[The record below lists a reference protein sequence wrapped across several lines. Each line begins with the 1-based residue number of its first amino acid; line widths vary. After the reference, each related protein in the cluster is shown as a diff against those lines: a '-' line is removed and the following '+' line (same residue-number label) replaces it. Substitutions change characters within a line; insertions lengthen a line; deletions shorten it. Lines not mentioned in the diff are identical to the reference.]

1 MMVKRVPDNI
11 EDIMK
16 SAKDGDTIAMQ
27 TLSGQLSGLIWREY
41 TRQDTQIKPN
51 DWYSEAQYVLYRAL
65 ASLRI
70 FTWPTLIAYYEKAL
84 RHHAQQ
90 VWRLEY
96 RVDSSLETIALED
109 EKHTNGGRLEET
121 TLIYYEESQH
131 IKASLQA
138 IASKLTPKEQQFLQL
153 WLSGYKVEECAEMLH
168 RSKSWGYLMRRQI
181 QIKLSVELYD
191 D

>member
-16 SAKDGDTIAMQ
+16 SAKGGDTIAMQ

-70 FTWPTLIAYYEKAL
+70 FTWPTLIAYY
-84 RHHAQQ
+84 
-90 VWRLEY
+90 
-96 RVDSSLETIALED
+96 
-109 EKHTNGGRLEET
+109 
-121 TLIYYEESQH
+121 
-131 IKASLQA
+131 
-138 IASKLTPKEQQFLQL
+138 
-153 WLSGYKVEECAEMLH
+153 
-168 RSKSWGYLMRRQI
+168 
-181 QIKLSVELYD
+181 
-191 D
+191 

>member
-1 MMVKRVPDNI
+1 MVKRVPDNI

-51 DWYSEAQYVLYRAL
+51 DWYSEAQYVLYRTL
-65 ASLRI
+65 TSLR
-70 FTWPTLIAYYEKAL
+70 FFAWPTLVTYYEKAL
-84 RHHAQQ
+84 RHHALQM
-90 VWRLEY
+90 WRLEY
-96 RVDSSLETIALED
+96 RIDESFETVVMED
-109 EKHTNGGRLEET
+109 EQRTNGGRLEENT
-121 TLIYYEESQH
+121 VIYYEEKQH
-131 IKASLQA
+131 IKTSLQA
-138 IASKLTPKEQQFLQL
+138 VLANLNPKEREFLKL
-153 WLSGYKVEECAEMLH
+153 WISGYKVEECAEMLH

>member
-1 MMVKRVPDNI
+1 MVKHVPDNI

-16 SAKDGDTIAMQ
+16 DARDGDAVALT
-27 TLSGQLSGLIWREY
+27 TLSSQLNGLIWREY
-41 TRQDTQIKPN
+41 ARQDSRIKSR

-65 ASLRI
+65 ASLRL
-70 FTWPTLIAYYEKAL
+70 FTWPTLVSYYEKAL

-90 VWRLEY
+90 IWRLEY
-96 RVDSSLETIALED
+96 RVDASFETVAMED
-109 EKHTNGGRLEET
+109 EKRVNGGRLEENT
-121 TLIYYEESQH
+121 VIYYEEKQH
-131 IKASLQA
+131 IKTSRQA
-138 IASKLTPKEQQFLQL
+138 VLSNLTPKERQFLKL
-153 WLSGYKVEECAEMLH
+153 WISGYKVEECAEILH